1 MGTEP
6 LGEVPMMLTEPLGE
20 VRMTLTEPLN
30 VGLRCEIP
38 LGVKQ

>member
-6 LGEVPMMLTEPLGE
+6 LGEVRMTLTEPLGE

-30 VGLRCEIP
+30 VGAAL
-38 LGVKQ
+38 

>member
-6 LGEVPMMLTEPLGE
+6 LGEVRMTLTEPLGE

-30 VGLRCEIP
+30 MGAAL
-38 LGVKQ
+38 